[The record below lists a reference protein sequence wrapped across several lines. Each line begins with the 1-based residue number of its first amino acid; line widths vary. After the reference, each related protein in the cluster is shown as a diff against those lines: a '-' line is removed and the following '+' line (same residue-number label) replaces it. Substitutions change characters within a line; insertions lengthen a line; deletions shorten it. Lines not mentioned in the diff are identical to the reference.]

1 MFESFRNFVAEFVD
15 GDKHP
20 SAFADNDYRLAAVAL
35 LVHAA
40 AIDGD
45 MSERER
51 DTLHAVVKR
60 RFALDDALTDE
71 LIDKATAAEHE
82 AVDLY
87 HFTKLLSRVL
97 DEDGRAKIIEMM
109 WEIVYADGKRDE
121 LEDNLL
127 WRAADLL
134 GVSPRERIAL
144 RQRIAGEASRE
155 DDGEAAARAAGALEE

>member
-1 MFESFRNFVAEFVD
+1 MFETFKNFVAEFVD
-15 GDKHP
+15 GEKHP
-20 SAFADNDYRLAAVAL
+20 SQFADNDYRLAAVAL

-40 AIDGD
+40 TIDGD
-45 MSERER
+45 MSQSER

-60 RFALDDALTDE
+60 RFALDDALADE

-87 HFTKLLSRVL
+87 HFTSLLNRAL
-97 DEDGRAKIIEMM
+97 DEEGRARIVEMM
-109 WEIVYADGKRDE
+109 WEIVYADGRRDE

-134 GVSPRERIAL
+134 GVSSRERIAL
-144 RQRIAGEASRE
+144 RERIAKLAGES
-155 DDGEAAARAAGALEE
+155 GAV